1 MNGAH
6 DLGGAMGFGPVAPEP
21 NEPVF
26 HEDWERRV
34 YGLMAA
40 VGDVGGWSIDE
51 DRSACEAM
59 SPATYLKTGYYE
71 HWLHGLEYLLVKHGL
86 ATPQEIA
93 TGKILSPR
101 KTVPEATTAGEVWE
115 RVTAPGSY
123 LRQPQSPARFKPGD
137 KVRTRN
143 IHPETHT
150 RLPRYARGRT
160 GEITLVH
167 GCHVFPDSNAMGTGE
182 DPHWLYAVTF
192 TARELWGRDTA
203 DTVTLDLWEPYLE
216 PA

>member
-6 DLGGAMGFGPVAPEP
+6 DLGGAMGFGPIAVEP
-21 NEPVF
+21 NEPAF
-26 HEDWERRV
+26 HEEWERRV
-34 YGLMAA
+34 FAIMGAA
-40 VGDVGGWSIDE
+40 SSDWSIDE

-59 SPATYLKTGYYE
+59 SPATYLKTSYYE
-71 HWLHGLEYLLVKHGL
+71 HWLHGLEHLLVKHGFV
-86 ATPQEIA
+86 TPDELDA
-93 TGKILSPR
+93 GKSRAPR
-101 KTVPEATTAGEVWE
+101 KPAPEPTHAAAVWE
-115 RVTAPGSY
+115 RVIAPGSY
-123 LRQPQSPARFKPGD
+123 IRDAQAPARFKPGD

-150 RLPRYARGRT
+150 RLPRYARDRI

-167 GCHVFPDSNAMGTGE
+167 GCHVFPDSNATGGGE

>member
-6 DLGGAMGFGPVAPEP
+6 DLGGAMGFGPIAPEAD
-21 NEPVF
+21 EPVF
-26 HEDWERRV
+26 HEGWERRV
-34 YGLMAA
+34 FAMTGA
-40 VGDVGGWSIDE
+40 VSSDWTIDE

-59 SPATYLKTGYYE
+59 SPAAYLNTSYYE
-71 HWLHGLEYLLVKHGL
+71 HWLHGLETLLVAHGFVSAKELASHQPGTQRKDVDAPMRARDVWKHVR
-86 ATPQEIA
+86 A
-93 TGKILSPR
+93 PR
-101 KTVPEATTAGEVWE
+101 
-115 RVTAPGSY
+115 SY
-123 LRQPQSPARFKPGD
+123 VRKPSAPARFKPGD

-150 RLPRYARGRT
+150 RLPRYARDRI

-167 GCHVFPDSNAMGTGE
+167 GCHVFPDSNARGLGE

-192 TARELWGRDTA
+192 SARELWGHDSD